1 MAEINARVEN
11 AKKVITGNVAM
22 LDMLEAE
29 PATELM
35 NWGIELAAQI
45 AQSTEGMDDTA
56 AEQTLEPRMKALR
69 QFMRAAGNWAAGKY
83 DAASRADLSAKLGEQ
98 WKTMLKRDAPA
109 GLDALMHLVDDT
121 TKTPLQLILKLKESL
136 SSSK

>member
-1 MAEINARVEN
+1 MTDIQTRIAN
-11 AKKVITGNVAM
+11 AKKVVTGNVSM
-22 LDMLEAE
+22 LDMLETE
-29 PATELM
+29 PAAELL

-98 WKTMLKRDAPA
+98 WKTMLERDAPA
-109 GLDALMHLVDDT
+109 GLDALLNLVNDT

-136 SSSK
+136 PSSK